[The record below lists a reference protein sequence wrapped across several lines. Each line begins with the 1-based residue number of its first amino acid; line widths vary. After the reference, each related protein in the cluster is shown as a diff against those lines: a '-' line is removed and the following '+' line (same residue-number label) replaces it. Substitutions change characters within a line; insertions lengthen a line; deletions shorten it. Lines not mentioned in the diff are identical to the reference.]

1 MLFPVGDY
9 FMAPIKPEQF
19 PSKTVMQLQAYSAK
33 FFFFFFLISNENF
46 IKKRKQ
52 RTQVHWECTMGAQI
66 KNQNYN
72 DQVKQ

>member
-33 FFFFFFLISNENF
+33 IYIYIYFFFD
-46 IKKRKQ
+46 K
-52 RTQVHWECTMGAQI
+52 
-66 KNQNYN
+66 
-72 DQVKQ
+72 